1 MPIKPLK
8 FRNRLL
14 FSFLAVFLP
23 LILMGSSLFYYRI
36 KVDLETRIEQ
46 ELQKSSDSLANL
58 IRTAADISVKNS
70 LQAMATQNF
79 EIAEYYYSKHRSGLI
94 SYQEAVD
101 TIEEIFLSQAIGI
114 SGYIYCLNSKGDV
127 FIHPTT
133 KSKAAMSPNTIL
145 SSSRW
150 PLRMDTWNT
159 SGRTRKKRKNGQK
172 PCI

>member
-23 LILMGSSLFYYRI
+23 LILLGSSLLYYRI
-36 KVDLETRIEQ
+36 KINLEYRIEQ

-58 IRTAADISVKNS
+58 IRTAADISVKNT

-94 SYQEAVD
+94 SYKEAVD
-101 TIEEIFLSQAIGI
+101 TIEEIFLNQPVGI
-114 SGYIYCLNSKGDV
+114 SGYIYCLNSRGDV
-127 FIHPTT
+127 LIHPNDKVKGTNVSQYDFVQ
-133 KSKAAMSPNTIL
+133 KQMALKDGYL
-145 SSSRW
+145 EYEW
-150 PLRMDTWNT
+150 
-159 SGRTRKKRKNGQK
+159 KNPGKNKNAPK
-172 PCI
+172 PFL